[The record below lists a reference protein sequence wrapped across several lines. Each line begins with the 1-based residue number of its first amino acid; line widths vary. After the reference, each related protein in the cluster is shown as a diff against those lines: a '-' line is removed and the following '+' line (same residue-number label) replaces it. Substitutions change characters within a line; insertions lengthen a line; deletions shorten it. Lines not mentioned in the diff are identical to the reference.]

1 MELFSFPDDARWNE
15 TERGVEFGIVIGE
28 YRGVVRV
35 PRQLFQ
41 RLLDGPV
48 TPQGCLEAFHFH
60 RSAFERAAE
69 TKLRARELTD
79 DGNVELSARDLKI
92 ASGDEVGWD

>member
-1 MELFSFPDDARWNE
+1 MDSGRIELFSFPVDARWNE
-15 TERGVEFGIVIGE
+15 TGGGVEFGIMIGE

-35 PRQLFQ
+35 PRRTFQ

-48 TPQGCLEAFHFH
+48 TPKSCLEAFHIN

-69 TKLRARELTD
+69 TKLRARQLTD
-79 DGNVELSARDLKI
+79 DGNVELNARDLEM
-92 ASGDEVGWD
+92 A

>member
-1 MELFSFPDDARWNE
+1 MNSSRIELFSFFNDARWNE
-15 TERGVEFGIVIGE
+15 AGGSVEFGIAIGE

-35 PRQLFQ
+35 PRRTFQ

-48 TPQGCLEAFHFH
+48 TPKSCLEAFHFN

-69 TKLRARELTD
+69 TKLRARQLTD
-79 DGNVELSARDLKI
+79 DGNIELNARDL
-92 ASGDEVGWD
+92 EMV

>member
-1 MELFSFPDDARWNE
+1 MELFSFPGDARWNADG
-15 TERGVEFGIVIGE
+15 RSVEFGIAIGE

-35 PRQLFQ
+35 PRRTFQ

-48 TPQGCLEAFHFH
+48 TPKSCLEAFHFH

-69 TKLRARELTD
+69 TKLRARQLTD
-79 DGNVELSARDLKI
+79 DGNVELNARDLEM
-92 ASGDEVGWD
+92 A